1 MYFFFRKKR
10 QAEQNESELCGS
22 RVSTAACSPM
32 NKLPHLDSIPASPK
46 ESVVESQNTERTTS
60 LNFSHDT
67 VLVQENT
74 YEISLDIGL
83 LSRQTLNDNER
94 KKVLEEKWKPP
105 KMFKFPKNK
114 QNRRYSEDWE
124 EKFTWLRY
132 SPSKDAA
139 YCAVCFVFS
148 TEQSNPEFVN
158 RPFCDWKN
166 AVGQERGALP
176 RHENSEIHRGALQM
190 AHDFLKVCHGE
201 RKPITQ
207 YISQAYQD
215 KVERNKKALL
225 AILDVIV
232 SLAKRGIPLRGN
244 WCKEK
249 AEEDGN
255 FNFFVNWKAKDNN
268 DLAVHLKNAPRN
280 ARYLSPLV
288 QNQLIECL
296 GNVIREKIVAK
307 VMEAEYFS
315 IMADE
320 TCDAGTVEQMAVCV
334 RYIMTTADG
343 TVEIAEDFLGF
354 IELQETNAA
363 AISDA
368 LLTNL
373 KKWNLDLSKWRG
385 KGFDGAPVM
394 AGVVNG
400 VSQRIQQALPHAKY
414 FTHCR
419 NHCLHLVVVNSCHQV
434 PIIRNFMTA
443 FKDLSFFMNNS
454 HKRKVILKSVISVK
468 EANNLL
474 SDLELHEEN
483 LLTDSNRRQGLP
495 SLCETRWLSRVDSIS
510 TLLVKYDQIIA
521 ALENIVSASSGS
533 SKSDAESY
541 LKQMSGFGF
550 IMAAVI
556 AQYILAYIRPLSV
569 ALQSKQ
575 CDLVKAY
582 NECQNLIKVIQ
593 EQRDD
598 QTFLRLF
605 SRATTLLKLNF
616 GDEEE
621 PEMPRASSSKK
632 QKHRANAPASCAKD
646 YYKINVYFP
655 FVDHVIA
662 HLKSRF
668 PEELKNALLGFHL
681 LPEHLHSLTDEE
693 ENDIMNEFQDDLP
706 SPQSFQQEL
715 HRWKQSAATVNPNV
729 DRDLSLLLST
739 SATKDYYPNV
749 HAILSLLLTLP
760 VGSCSC
766 ERSFSALRLLK
777 TWTRTS
783 IQETRLNGL
792 ALTYVHRENSLVKD
806 INPVEVLQSWD
817 ASMHRKITLAFD

>member
-1 MYFFFRKKR
+1 
-10 QAEQNESELCGS
+10 
-22 RVSTAACSPM
+22 M
-32 NKLPHLDSIPASPK
+32 NKLPHLDFTSPR
-46 ESVVESQNTERTTS
+46 ETVAESQNTEKTPS
-60 LNFSHDT
+60 LTHRPPILHDS
-67 VLVQENT
+67 VPVEENT
-74 YEISLDIGL
+74 HGKSLDIGL
-83 LSRQTLNDNER
+83 LSRETLSDNER
-94 KKVLEEKWKPP
+94 KKILEEKWKPP
-105 KMFKFPKNK
+105 KVFKFPKNK

-132 SPSKDAA
+132 SPSQDAA

-148 TEQSNPEFVN
+148 PEQCNPEFVN
-158 RPFCDWKN
+158 KPFCDWKN
-166 AVGQERGALP
+166 ALGRERGALP
-176 RHENSEIHRGALQM
+176 RHENSEIHRCALKM
-190 AHDFLKVCHGE
+190 AHDFLKVCRGE

-249 AEEDGN
+249 MEEDGN
-255 FNFFVNWKAKDNN
+255 FNFFVNWKAQDNN
-268 DLAVHLKNAPRN
+268 DLAAHLKNAPRN
-280 ARYLSPLV
+280 ARYLSPRV

-296 GNVIREKIVAK
+296 GNVIREKIIAK

-320 TCDAGTVEQMAVCV
+320 TCDAGTVEQMAVCI
-334 RYIMTTADG
+334 RYITTLADG

-400 VSQRIQQALPHAKY
+400 VSQRIQQALPLAKY

-434 PIIRNFMTA
+434 PVIRNFMSA
-443 FKDLSFFMNNS
+443 FKDLSFFINNS
-454 HKRKVILKSVISVK
+454 HKRKVILKSAISVK
-468 EANNLL
+468 ETNNLL

-483 LLTDSNRRQGLP
+483 LLTESNRRQGLP

-521 ALENIVSASSGS
+521 ALENIVSESSGTS
-533 SKSDAESY
+533 RSDAESY

-556 AQYILAYIRPLSV
+556 VQYILAYIRPLSV

-575 CDLVKAY
+575 CDLIKAH

-598 QTFLRLF
+598 NNFHRLF
-605 SRATTLLKLNF
+605 LRATTLLKSNF
-616 GDEEE
+616 GDQEE
-621 PEMPRASSSKK
+621 PETPRASSSKK
-632 QKHRANAPASCAKD
+632 QKYRANAPATSAED
-646 YYKINVYFP
+646 YYKVNVYYP

-662 HLKSRF
+662 HLQSRF
-668 PEELKNALLGFHL
+668 PQELKNALLGFHL
-681 LPEHLHSLTDEE
+681 MPEHLHSLTEEE
-693 ENDIMNEFQDDLP
+693 ENDIMKEFQEDLP
-706 SPQSFQQEL
+706 APQSFLQEL
-715 HRWKQSAATVNPNV
+715 HRWKQSTSNMEPGVN
-729 DRDLSLLLST
+729 RDISELLST
-739 SATKDYYPNV
+739 LATRDYYPNV
-749 HAILSLLLTLP
+749 HAVLSLLLTLP

-783 IQETRLNGL
+783 IRETRLNGL
-792 ALTYVHRENSLVKD
+792 ALTYVHRENPLVKD
-806 INPVEVLQSWD
+806 INPLEILQLWD
-817 ASMHRKITLAFD
+817 ASMHRKITLAFDSECC